1 MNGLSTLNRLLGKRN
16 KDVSKSTSNL
26 SRSTTN
32 LDSTSQYNKIV
43 PLAAMTNAPFEQ
55 TFRITVLLPREQ
67 LYVARIGAKTR
78 LSTLMD
84 MVCEDKQLDAQK
96 YLFRHPAD
104 FNQGFELDLTIGEVG
119 LNEIR
124 LISRKELE
132 NMQNN
137 EYRLSTSD
145 IFRLHQK
152 NLRENSVSSS
162 DLSRTSKIALKTT
175 SPYSS
180 TNSLNS
186 MDSSGLS
193 SSSRGGVNG
202 NQHHAPVA
210 PARKKRIAPRPPSQN
225 SIPEKAPLETVR
237 DDSIFKEPQLPPYS
251 KKNFHVSSPNLYNS
265 KELKTTDSL
274 NNNNNNNNNINNN
287 HSNDYNGNGHHTT
300 ESVEEMNNILN
311 TKTSYSALKN
321 RPTSM
326 YIIREPPE
334 AIKHHQQPQNG
345 TLQRSSLNGT
355 GGSLVD
361 IVNHSR
367 TSSNSSEVVKDPRDF
382 QETPKQLPEPRKRLD
397 SNAKKSKAPAPPP
410 RGVSLGTKL
419 TTEPK
424 IVPTPSPR
432 APVRAT
438 MASDS
443 DTIISE
449 TDSNLSEADE
459 LQRNRETVSKLNA
472 VNSTHQHRPAAAA
485 TVQPQNVTKVM
496 LNVDQSTPSDTQP
509 ELSSS
514 APEATLEHKP
524 TSGASSVSITIVK
537 EAPAGSPNGYHHQQT
552 PEPHSKPTIPP
563 TVSTVHIVPAGNNQ
577 QQQQQPETETETP
590 DRRLS
595 NGENSSDEEIKIYNI
610 ESGQEMRISDP
621 KKDQP
626 AATNGHRS
634 PSPAEEW
641 TYTLPAPPKFA
652 DSSIKSGEY
661 DEKQRYFDLQSTYV
675 ENTTLVTD
683 RMTIGS
689 DDTEEIRPIIREKIL
704 LDESGLASMETLENS
719 LPPVTPNESEDGTS
733 SSSLTTGLISS
744 DIEDGYR
751 GGSDLRQSMIQ
762 TLEKRREK
770 LKESEL
776 QDLKESIEGGVC
788 NQKLQQIQQQQQ
800 QEKLEKQQ
808 QECNESDIMKCAKM
822 NEETVV
828 DDFAVVVKRNQVKPT
843 PAVVEMTKPVANGE
857 KENEQQLVVVKKRNE
872 VISELSHVIKDEN
885 GLKEVLNGGGKKS
898 TAEEEIPGANRN
910 SLSTFKISTYSVGE
924 VRDVLSTQQQPAE
937 NVNEKEELIV
947 VPPVAPKSADDD
959 ESNVVV
965 RRKISTDST
974 HRSKLSSD
982 EDDSTARPIG
992 ASIGTNNNNK
1002 KDPGPVKRRSLTVLN
1017 GTPRNINRSDSFHST
1032 RSDYIQSLNSVN
1044 GLKLTPR
1051 STSYISLIGAQKFE
1065 NRFSQPNQRRKST
1078 SEMSICDSP
1087 SLQSLEVIK
1096 NILNTSKSNL
1106 APETLEVVQEKEILP
1121 MSAIKRNSFT
1131 DISTLVQ
1138 YKSETVRGSGVVR
1151 RESMVERKI
1160 EQLEGKQ
1167 VVEEEEEL
1175 KPAVKVLPE
1184 KMTEI
1189 EKPLSTKVTDN
1200 KTHTLNERVVDVSNE
1215 SKSDD
1220 EKLQNKQLS
1229 AAANR
1234 PQPQTSVVNIT
1245 TTSTTVASSGVS
1257 VTVNPQTNGGVSE
1270 QKWQYKGPPTINFT
1284 TWSERPKIDV
1294 SIKSDRDYRFG
1305 GSSTLP
1311 RGYRNVNNTTKI
1323 SVNATPAPSTEKQT
1337 EVDRSVPRE
1346 QVPLKS
1352 GDSSALPQ
1360 DPSQTEPTVT
1370 YPEKERLPIVRAVEY
1385 KKNIVP
1391 PPVAQ
1396 KPLDKPYFYETFS
1409 RSQSTVI
1416 PNGTATINRLTHGHN
1431 KFQPVVRGF
1440 KSVDEKD
1447 PPTSLKSRPV
1457 SMIESTN
1464 ISTAILKST
1473 PVRVEKPAQP
1483 TATLP
1488 FGQNTLRR
1496 TGLKDRILAQTAPE
1510 PVKQSPTITT
1520 TTTAQEATQPATTV
1534 NVVPSAA
1541 VPPPPPPAPVAP
1553 KLTTPVV
1560 RGAIVKKQLPSPGAD
1575 PRSALLDA
1583 IRCFNKD
1590 KLRCKDPN
1598 AAEETPS
1605 Q

>member
-55 TFRITVLLPREQ
+55 TFRITVLLPRDQ

-84 MVCEDKQLDAQK
+84 MVCSDKQLDAQK

-104 FNQGFELDLTIGEVG
+104 FHQGFELDLTIGEVG

-124 LISRKELE
+124 LMSRGELE
-132 NMQNN
+132 NMQTN

-162 DLSRTSKIALKTT
+162 DLGRTSKVALKTT

-180 TNSLNS
+180 SNSLNS

-225 SIPEKAPLETVR
+225 SIPEKGPLETVR

-251 KKNFHVSSPNLYNS
+251 KKNFHVSSPNLYS
-265 KELKTTDSL
+265 KELKTTDSF
-274 NNNNNNNNNINNN
+274 NNNNNNNNNNQ
-287 HSNDYNGNGHHTT
+287 SSDYNGNGHHTP
-300 ESVEEMNNILN
+300 ESVEEINNIIN
-311 TKTSYSALKN
+311 TKTSYSTLKN

-334 AIKHHQQPQNG
+334 TINHQPPNG
-345 TLQRSSLNGT
+345 NLQRSSLNGT
-355 GGSLVD
+355 AGSLVD

-382 QETPKQLPEPRKRLD
+382 QEGPKQPPEPRKRLD
-397 SNAKKSKAPAPPP
+397 SNAKKPKAPAPPP

-432 APVRAT
+432 APVRST

-449 TDSNLSEADE
+449 TDSNRSEADE
-459 LQRNRETVSKLNA
+459 LQRNKETVNKLNA
-472 VNSTHQHRPAAAA
+472 VNSTHQHRAA
-485 TVQPQNVTKVM
+485 TAAVQPQNVTKVM
-496 LNVDQSTPSDTQP
+496 LNVDQTADIQP
-509 ELSSS
+509 AELSSPS
-514 APEATLEHKP
+514 TPKAST
-524 TSGASSVSITIVK
+524 TSGASLVSITIVK
-537 EAPAGSPNGYHHQQT
+537 EEAPPTTANGHHPAPAQY
-552 PEPHSKPTIPP
+552 KPAVAPP
-563 TVSTVHIVPAGNNQ
+563 IVSTVHIVSAATNGEQKAG
-577 QQQQQPETETETP
+577 PEA

-595 NGENSSDEEIKIYNI
+595 NGDNSSEEDIKIYNI
-610 ESGQEMRISDP
+610 ESGQELRIPEGKS
-621 KKDQP
+621 
-626 AATNGHRS
+626 NRS

-675 ENTTLVTD
+675 ENTTVMTD
-683 RMTIGS
+683 QLTIGS

-704 LDESGLASMETLENS
+704 IDESGLASMETLEEHS
-719 LPPVTPNESEDGTS
+719 LSTMTPNESEDGTGS
-733 SSSLTTGLISS
+733 RILTPGLIPS
-744 DIEDGYR
+744 DIEDSYR
-751 GGSDLRQSMIQ
+751 DGSELRESMIQ
-762 TLEKRREK
+762 TLEKRKEK
-770 LKESEL
+770 LKQSEL
-776 QDLKESIEGGVC
+776 QDLKDSIEGSGV
-788 NQKLQQIQQQQQ
+788 LQPKEQP
-800 QEKLEKQQ
+800 
-808 QECNESDIMKCAKM
+808 QECNESDIMKCAKL

-843 PAVVEMTKPVANGE
+843 QAVALAETEPIAP
-857 KENEQQLVVVKKRNE
+857 KENEELVVVKRKTE

-885 GLKEVLNGGGKKS
+885 GLKEVLTGGKKIE
-898 TAEEEIPGANRN
+898 EEEIPGANRS
-910 SLSTFKISTYSVGE
+910 SLSTFKISTYNNVGE
-924 VRDVLSTQQQPAE
+924 VREVLSPQPAE
-937 NVNEKEELIV
+937 MYNEKEEQV
-947 VPPVAPKSADDD
+947 VIPPTAPKYASD
-959 ESNVVV
+959 EEGNFVV
-965 RRKISTDST
+965 RRTVSSDST
-974 HRSKLSSD
+974 HRGKLSSD
-982 EDDSTARPIG
+982 EDESTNRNV
-992 ASIGTNNNNK
+992 GTPLGSNNNK

-1017 GTPRNINRSDSFHST
+1017 STPRNINRSDSFHST

-1065 NRFSQPNQRRKST
+1065 NRFSQPSQRRKST

-1096 NILNTSKSNL
+1096 NILNTSRSNL
-1106 APETLEVVQEKEILP
+1106 AGETLHSVQEKEILP

-1138 YKSETVRGSGVVR
+1138 YKSEVLRGNGIVR
-1151 RESMVERKI
+1151 RESMIERKI
-1160 EQLEGKQ
+1160 EQLEEEKQ

-1175 KPAVKVLPE
+1175 KPTVKLVPE
-1184 KMTEI
+1184 KKVEI
-1189 EKPLSTKVTDN
+1189 EQPVCPKTIDN
-1200 KTHTLNERVVDVSNE
+1200 DEIVVDVSNE

-1220 EKLQNKQLS
+1220 EKLQTKQLS
-1229 AAANR
+1229 AAANK

-1257 VTVNPQTNGGVSE
+1257 VTVNAQSNGISE
-1270 QKWQYKGPPTINFT
+1270 QKWEYKGPPTINFT

-1323 SVNATPAPSTEKQT
+1323 SVNTTPAPSAEKQNG
-1337 EVDRSVPRE
+1337 VDCPVPHE

-1352 GDSSALPQ
+1352 GDSALSQEATQIETVSAHS
-1360 DPSQTEPTVT
+1360 D
-1370 YPEKERLPIVRAVEY
+1370 KERLPIVRAVEY
-1385 KKNIVP
+1385 KKNVVP

-1396 KPLDKPYFYETFS
+1396 KPIDKPFFYETFS
-1409 RSQSTVI
+1409 RSQSAVM

-1440 KSVDEKD
+1440 KSIDEKE
-1447 PPTSLKSRPV
+1447 PPVASKARPG

-1464 ISTAILKST
+1464 FSTAILKST
-1473 PVRVEKPAQP
+1473 PVRKEKPAQP
-1483 TATLP
+1483 TAPALP

-1496 TGLKDRILAQTAPE
+1496 TGLKDKILAQAAPE
-1510 PVKQSPTITT
+1510 PVKQSPTITPAPVST
-1520 TTTAQEATQPATTV
+1520 PPATDGT
-1534 NVVPSAA
+1534 VPSVAA
-1541 VPPPPPPAPVAP
+1541 APPPPPVTA

-1560 RGAIVKKQLPSPGAD
+1560 RGAIVKKQLPPPEAD

-1583 IRCFNKD
+1583 IRCFNRE
-1590 KLRCKDPN
+1590 KLRSKDPS
-1598 AAEETPS
+1598 AGEEAPS